1 MINAVVE
8 STAKEIFKG
17 ILQFLFHLLVELVLF
32 YSGEIFLFFATVG
45 KRRPRWNYYVNEPL
59 SKFVIFTEIS
69 TWIGFAFWLFVAW
82 IINSVFLN

>member
-1 MINAVVE
+1 MINDVV
-8 STAKEIFKG
+8 KG

-45 KRRPRWNYYVNEPL
+45 KRRPRLNYYVNEPL